1 LPPADK
7 TPPLVTTV
15 RSSDHIAKLESRGS
29 RGFREIL
36 DVNSLRTRV
45 GFGFFVTQLA
55 DSKPQTPRR
64 GIVDSRDEP
73 GFWMGLPRTMNPGGF
88 VRPKN
93 SSFFATRNSQLGKE
107 LNFATLL
114 RVRVL
119 FFPVNSSFSTR
130 NSEKNA

>member
-1 LPPADK
+1 MGAALLTKISNELYACCFVSPPVLYAHH
-7 TPPLVTTV
+7 
-15 RSSDHIAKLESRGS
+15 RI
-29 RGFREIL
+29 
-36 DVNSLRTRV
+36 
-45 GFGFFVTQLA
+45 
-55 DSKPQTPRR
+55 
-64 GIVDSRDEP
+64 
-73 GFWMGLPRTMNPGGF
+73 
-88 VRPKN
+88 RPKN